1 MIWITELSNFTYLYR
16 CQFSPTTTEYIFT
29 AAFRLLTCYNRT
41 IQSYKLL
48 FFANIYFPTSLE
60 GPQWFRIK
68 TLMTKNGLRCDKFKV
83 FQYKWA
89 TANKNTITPITLHK
103 GSKSVVILIFKLTA
117 LNWLKVT
124 KQLCNNKNHDKT

>member
-1 MIWITELSNFTYLYR
+1 M
-16 CQFSPTTTEYIFT
+16 
-29 AAFRLLTCYNRT
+29 
-41 IQSYKLL
+41 
-48 FFANIYFPTSLE
+48 
-60 GPQWFRIK
+60 
-68 TLMTKNGLRCDKFKV
+68 GLDVNQFKV

-103 GSKSVVILIFKLTA
+103 GNPSLSKSVVILIFKLTA